1 MASKKKAA
9 EEAAQA
15 EAAAKTQQ
23 ADAAET
29 EATETAAVIPDSLKP
44 LYELIA
50 PEGAEV
56 SPELQE
62 AMNTAAAQAD
72 GRDKALERTAT
83 SLADKEKE
91 YLYLRAEY
99 DNFRRRSSKEKT
111 DAYANAKADAAVAFL
126 PVYDN
131 LQRALQSPCQD
142 EAFRKGVEMTM
153 TQLKSVLE
161 KLGITEIDCLGKTFD
176 PTTQNA
182 VMHIEDETVGE
193 STVVEVFQAG
203 FMLGDKVVREAM
215 VKVAN

>member
-1 MASKKKAA
+1 MANKKKAA
-9 EEAAQA
+9 DEAAAQA
-15 EAAAKTQQ
+15 EEEAKVEQTAAEN

-29 EATETAAVIPDSLKP
+29 AESPQPETEAADKTQDLK
-44 LYELIA
+44 
-50 PEGAEV
+50 
-56 SPELQE
+56 
-62 AMNTAAAQAD
+62 
-72 GRDKALERTAT
+72 KALENAVT
-83 SLADKEKE
+83 SLAAKEKD

-111 DAYANAKADAAVAFL
+111 DAYASAKADAAVAFL

-131 LQRALQSPCQD
+131 LQRALASPCQD

-161 KLGITEIDCLGKTFD
+161 KLGITEIDCLNKPFD
-176 PTTQNA
+176 PNTQNA
-182 VMHIEDETVGE
+182 VMHVEDEAYGE
-193 STVVEVFQAG
+193 NVVIEVFQTG